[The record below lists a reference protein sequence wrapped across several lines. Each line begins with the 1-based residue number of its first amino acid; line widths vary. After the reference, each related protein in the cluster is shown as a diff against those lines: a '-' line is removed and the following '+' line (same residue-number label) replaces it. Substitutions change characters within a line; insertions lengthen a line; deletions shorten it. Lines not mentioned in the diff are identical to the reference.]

1 MPQRRS
7 ATASGVSR
15 TASAGVYGLFLLSGA
30 AALVYQVIWARWL
43 GLVFGNTTTSIS
55 IILGAFMLGLALGS
69 WAAGRVVR
77 RLANPMRAYAL
88 LELGIGAFALA
99 FPLAT
104 EGLGRLYAAVA
115 TTASPA
121 AVTIGWRV
129 ALAFALLLVPTSL
142 MGATLPLLTEHFRR
156 DPRHGRVWR
165 AGVLYAFN
173 TIGAALG
180 VIAASF
186 VGIEL
191 IGVRATT
198 IVAAGL
204 NFLVA
209 ALGFALARR
218 VAPGAAPAEPAL
230 RAPGRARTSFVAAT
244 ALLAL
249 GLSGGLALGSEV
261 LWTRTLQL
269 VIGNSTY
276 AFATLLVVY
285 LVGVA
290 LGSAA
295 FSGVV
300 KRSRRLAAWL
310 VVLLLGMGVW
320 TLLASEGFGLLQ
332 ALAAD
337 RDAASAGARLGF
349 YARAAALLLPLAL
362 LSGGMFPAGTRLL
375 EPDADDAGGEQV
387 ARAYAW
393 NTVGAVAG
401 SLVAG
406 FVVAARFDF
415 FQAVDLLAAGYAL
428 AALGVGAL
436 FLAGG
441 ALGRLAAAA
450 IGLAALGVASY
461 GLAQARDGQ
470 RFARGIEYAN
480 PELEVVFHRPGLQ
493 GVTTAIRRRGEPF
506 ASRLL
511 VNGEGMTLKITD
523 TKLMAHLPMLVH
535 PDPKRVLV
543 ICFGMGT
550 TFRSALSHGAE
561 VTAVE
566 LVPEVLEAFPVFYGD
581 AEAVIRD
588 PNGRRVASD
597 GRNFLAL
604 TRERFDVI
612 TVDPPPPVDA
622 AGVTHLYSREFV
634 ALARQRLAPGG
645 VFAHWIPFPNGGVKD
660 VLTLR
665 MLLATVA
672 AEFPYVL
679 AAPALNG
686 VGVHVLGSERPIE
699 VDLDAIAARIAAPA
713 VAADLHEWQPVPLEF
728 FARLGPLDALDF
740 EVAAPRPMRVR
751 GAGLDGVPPVTDDR
765 PRLEFDLWR
774 MARGAGSAHSSDGRT
789 R

>member
-1 MPQRRS
+1 MPKRPS
-7 ATASGVSR
+7 ATASGASG
-15 TASAGVYGLFLLSGA
+15 TASAGVYGIFLLSGA

-43 GLVFGNTTTSIS
+43 GLVFGNTTTSVS

-77 RLANPMRAYAL
+77 RLASPMRAYAI
-88 LELGIGAFALA
+88 LELGIGAFALG

-104 EGLGRLYAAVA
+104 AGLGHLYAAVA
-115 TTASPA
+115 SADAPTAL
-121 AVTIGWRV
+121 TIGWRV
-129 ALAFALLLVPTSL
+129 ALGFALLLVPTSM

-180 VIAASF
+180 VVAASF
-186 VGIEL
+186 MGIEL
-191 IGVRATT
+191 VGVRATT
-198 IVAAGL
+198 IAAAGL

-209 ALGFALARR
+209 ALGFALARQGAGSP
-218 VAPGAAPAEPAL
+218 APPAPASE
-230 RAPGRARTSFVAAT
+230 RARTSFAAGT

-249 GLSGGLALGSEV
+249 GLGGGLALGSEV

-276 AFATLLVVY
+276 AFATILVVY

-290 LGSAA
+290 SGSAA

-300 KRSRRLAAWL
+300 KRSRRLEAWL

-332 ALAAD
+332 RFAAT
-337 RDAASAGARLGF
+337 RDQATVGELLGF
-349 YARAAALLLPLAL
+349 YLRAAALLLPLAV
-362 LSGGMFPAGTRLL
+362 LSGCMFPAGTRLL
-375 EPDADDAGGEQV
+375 EPEADDAGGEQV

-393 NTVGAVAG
+393 NTIGAVVG

-428 AALGVGAL
+428 AAVTVGAL
-436 FLAGG
+436 FLASGG
-441 ALGRLAAAA
+441 LGRAAAA
-450 IGLAALGVASY
+450 ACLLLALGLAGY
-461 GLAQARDGQ
+461 GLAQARDQ
-470 RFARGIEYAN
+470 DRFARGLEYAS
-480 PELEVVFHRPGLQ
+480 PGLEVVFHRPGLQ
-493 GVTTAIRRRGEPF
+493 GVTTAIRRRGEPL
-506 ASRLL
+506 ASLLL
-511 VNGEGMTLKITD
+511 VNGQGMTLKLTD

-535 PDPKRVLV
+535 PDPRRVLV

-566 LVPEVLEAFPVFYGD
+566 LVPEVLEAFPKFFAD
-581 AEAVIRD
+581 AEAVRRD
-588 PNGRRVASD
+588 PNGRLVATD
-597 GRNFLAL
+597 GRNFLEL

-612 TVDPPPPVDA
+612 SVDPPPPVDA
-622 AGVTHLYSREFV
+622 AGVTNLYSREFV
-634 ALARQRLAPGG
+634 ALARERLAPGG
-645 VFAHWIPFPNGGVKD
+645 VFAHWIPFPGGGVKD
-660 VLTLR
+660 VHTLR
-665 MLLATVA
+665 MLLATIA
-672 AEFPYVL
+672 AEFPHVL
-679 AAPALNG
+679 AVPALND
-686 VGVHVLGSERPIE
+686 VGVHVLASDRPIE
-699 VDLDAIAARIAAPA
+699 VDLPAIARRIAAPA

-728 FARLGPLDALDF
+728 FSRLGPLDALDF
-740 EVAAPRPMRVR
+740 EVAAPHRMRVY
-751 GAGLDGVPPVTDDR
+751 GAGLQEVPRVTDDR

-774 MARGAGSAHSSDGRT
+774 MARGNPGRS
-789 R
+789 

>member
-1 MPQRRS
+1 MQERPI

-77 RLANPMRAYAL
+77 RLANPMRAYASRV
-88 LELGIGAFALA
+88 GGPGPGGRACPGARGA
-99 FPLAT
+99 PPS
-104 EGLGRLYAAVA
+104 RPAAGA
-115 TTASPA
+115 SADSPA
-121 AVTIGWRV
+121 AATIGWRV

-165 AGVLYAFN
+165 AGVLYACN
-173 TIGAALG
+173 TIGAAMG

-186 VGIEL
+186 VAIEL
-191 IGVRATT
+191 LGVRATT

-204 NFLVA
+204 NLLVA
-209 ALGFALARR
+209 ALGFALARQ
-218 VAPGAAPAEPAL
+218 VACAPA
-230 RAPGRARTSFVAAT
+230 RAGSSASAQVRTSLGAGT

-276 AFATLLVVY
+276 AFATILVVY

-300 KRSRRLAAWL
+300 KRSRRLEGWL
-310 VVLLLGMGVW
+310 VALLLGMGVW

-332 ALAAD
+332 SLVAAD
-337 RDAASAGARLGF
+337 PESVGARLGF
-349 YARAAALLLPLAL
+349 YLQAAALLLPLAI

-393 NTVGAVAG
+393 NTIGAVVG

-415 FQAVDLLAAGYAL
+415 FQAVDLLAGGYAL
-428 AALGVGAL
+428 AAVGVGAL
-436 FLAGG
+436 FLASGG
-441 ALGRLAAAA
+441 LGRAAAA
-450 IGLAALGVASY
+450 VGLLLAFGLASY
-461 GLAQARDGQ
+461 GFAQARDGD
-470 RFARGIEYAN
+470 RFARGLEYAS
-480 PELEVVFHRPGLQ
+480 PGLEVVFHRPGLQ
-493 GVTTAIRRRGEPF
+493 GVTTAIRQQGEPF

-511 VNGEGMTLKITD
+511 VNGQGMTLKLTD
-523 TKLMAHLPMLVH
+523 TKLMAHLPILVH
-535 PDPKRVLV
+535 PGPRRVLV

-550 TFRSALSHGAE
+550 TFRSALSYGVE

-566 LVPEVLEAFPVFYGD
+566 LVPEVLEAFPVFFAD
-581 AEAVIRD
+581 AEAVAGD
-588 PNGRRVASD
+588 PNGRRVATD
-597 GRNFLAL
+597 GRNFLEL

-634 ALARQRLAPGG
+634 ALARERLAPGG
-645 VFAHWIPFPNGGVKD
+645 VFAHWIPFPGGGVKD
-660 VLTLR
+660 VHTLR
-665 MLLATVA
+665 MLLATIA
-672 AEFPYVL
+672 AEFPYVV

-686 VGVHVLGSERPIE
+686 VGVHVLASDRPIE
-699 VDLDAIAARIAAPA
+699 VDLPAIAERIAAPA
-713 VAADLHEWQPVPLEF
+713 VAADLDEWQPVPLEF
-728 FARLGPLDALDF
+728 FASLVPLHALDF
-740 EVAAPRPMRVR
+740 EVPAPRRMRVY
-751 GAGLDGVPPVTDDR
+751 GAGLDEVPRVTDDR

-774 MARGAGSAHSSDGRT
+774 MARGDPGRQ
-789 R
+789 

>member
-1 MPQRRS
+1 MPQRPS
-7 ATASGVSR
+7 ATASGVSG
-15 TASAGVYGLFLLSGA
+15 TASAGVYGIFLLSGA

-77 RLANPMRAYAL
+77 RLASPMRTYAF

-99 FPLAT
+99 FPLASA
-104 EGLGRLYAAVA
+104 GLGHLYGAVA
-115 TTASPA
+115 SAETPA

-129 ALAFALLLVPTSL
+129 ALAFALLLVPTSM

-173 TIGAALG
+173 TIGAAVG

-191 IGVRATT
+191 LGVRATT

-209 ALGFALARR
+209 ALGFALAHQGARGP
-218 VAPGAAPAEPAL
+218 APAAPAS
-230 RAPGRARTSFVAAT
+230 APARTTLAART

-276 AFATLLVVY
+276 AFATILVVY

-300 KRSRRLAAWL
+300 KRSRRLESWL

-332 ALAAD
+332 SLAAA
-337 RDAASAGARLGF
+337 RDQDTVAALLVF
-349 YARAAALLLPLAL
+349 YLQAAVLLLPLAI
-362 LSGGMFPAGTRLL
+362 LSGCMFPAGTRLL

-393 NTVGAVAG
+393 NTIGAVVG

-428 AALGVGAL
+428 AAVAVGAL
-436 FLAGG
+436 FLASGG
-441 ALGRLAAAA
+441 LGWITAAA
-450 IGLAALGVASY
+450 GLLLAFGLASY
-461 GLAQARDGQ
+461 GFAKARDQG
-470 RFARGIEYAN
+470 RFASGIEYGS
-480 PELEVVFHRPGLQ
+480 PFVKVVFHRPGLQ
-493 GVTTAIRRRGEPF
+493 GVTTAIRHQGEPL
-506 ASRLL
+506 ASLLL
-511 VNGEGMTLKITD
+511 VNGQGMTLKLTD

-535 PDPKRVLV
+535 PDPRRVLV

-550 TFRSALSHGAE
+550 TFRSALSYGAE

-566 LVPEVLEAFPVFYGD
+566 LVPEVLEAFPVFFAD
-581 AEAVIRD
+581 ADAVIRN
-588 PNGRRVASD
+588 PNGHRVATD
-597 GRNFLAL
+597 GRNFLEL

-622 AGVTHLYSREFV
+622 AGVTNLYSREFV
-634 ALARQRLAPGG
+634 ALARERLAPGG
-645 VFAHWIPFPNGGVKD
+645 VFAHWIPFPGSGVKG
-660 VLTLR
+660 VHTVR
-665 MLLATVA
+665 MLLATIA

-679 AAPALNG
+679 AVPALNG
-686 VGVHVLGSERPIE
+686 VGVHVLASEQPIE
-699 VDLDAIAARIAAPA
+699 VDLAAIAERMAAPA
-713 VAADLHEWQPVPLEF
+713 VAADLEEWQPVPLEF
-728 FARLGPLDALDF
+728 FSRLGPLDALDF
-740 EVAAPRPMRVR
+740 EVTAPRKMRVR
-751 GAGLDGVPPVTDDR
+751 GAGLEGVPSVTDDR

-774 MARGAGSAHSSDGRT
+774 MALGDPDRD
-789 R
+789 

>member
-1 MPQRRS
+1 MPQRPS
-7 ATASGVSR
+7 ATAFGVSR
-15 TASAGVYGLFLLSGA
+15 TASAGVYGIFLLSGA

-69 WAAGRVVR
+69 WAAGSVVR
-77 RLANPMRAYAL
+77 RLSNPMRAYAI

-104 EGLGRLYAAVA
+104 AGLGHLYGAVA
-115 TTASPA
+115 SAESPA

-129 ALAFALLLVPTSL
+129 ALAFGLLLVPTSM
-142 MGATLPLLTEHFRR
+142 MGATLPLLTEHFCR

-173 TIGAALG
+173 TVGAAVG
-180 VIAASF
+180 VIAAGF

-191 IGVRATT
+191 LGVRATT
-198 IVAAGL
+198 IAAAGL

-209 ALGFALARR
+209 ALGFALARPGAR
-218 VAPGAAPAEPAL
+218 GPALTAPAAPAVTASAQP
-230 RAPGRARTSFVAAT
+230 RTSLAAWT

-276 AFATLLVVY
+276 AFATILVVY
-285 LVGVA
+285 LVGIA

-300 KRSRRLAAWL
+300 KRSRRLEGWL
-310 VVLLLGMGVW
+310 VALLLGMGVW
-320 TLLASEGFGLLQ
+320 MLLAAEGFGLLQ
-332 ALAAD
+332 SLAGD
-337 RDAASAGARLGF
+337 RDQATVGALLGF
-349 YARAAALLLPLAL
+349 YVQAAALLLPLAI
-362 LSGGMFPAGTRLL
+362 LSGCMFPAGTRLL

-393 NTVGAVAG
+393 NTIGAVVG

-406 FVVAARFDF
+406 FVVAAHFDF

-428 AALGVGAL
+428 AAVTVGAL
-436 FLAGG
+436 FVASGGLGKVPAVAGLLLAL
-441 ALGRLAAAA
+441 AL
-450 IGLAALGVASY
+450 ASY
-461 GLAQARDGQ
+461 GLAQARDQ
-470 RFARGIEYAN
+470 HRYARGLEHAN
-480 PELEVVFHRPGLQ
+480 PDLEVLFHQPGLQ
-493 GVTTAIRRRGEPF
+493 AVTTAIRRQGEPF
-506 ASRLL
+506 ASLLL
-511 VNGEGMTLKITD
+511 VNGQGMTLKLTD

-535 PDPKRVLV
+535 PDPQRVLV

-550 TFRSALSHGAE
+550 TFRSALSYGAE

-566 LVPEVLEAFPVFYGD
+566 LVPEVLEAFPVFFAD
-581 AEAVIRD
+581 AEEVSRD
-588 PNGRRVASD
+588 PNGRLVVTD
-597 GRNFLAL
+597 GRNFLEL
-604 TRERFDVI
+604 THERFDVI
-612 TVDPPPPVDA
+612 SVDPPPPVDG
-622 AGVTHLYSREFV
+622 AGVTNLYSREFV
-634 ALARQRLAPGG
+634 ALARERLAPGG
-645 VFAHWIPFPNGGVKD
+645 VFAHWIPFPGGGVKD
-660 VLTLR
+660 VHTLR
-665 MLLATVA
+665 MLLATIA

-686 VGVHVLGSERPIE
+686 VGVHVLASDRPIE
-699 VDLDAIAARIAAPA
+699 VDLPAIAERIAAPA

-728 FARLGPLDALDF
+728 FSRLGPLDTLDF
-740 EVAAPRPMRVR
+740 EVAAPRSMRVF
-751 GAGLDGVPPVTDDR
+751 GAWLEGVPFVTDDR

-774 MARGAGSAHSSDGRT
+774 MARGDPDR

>member
-1 MPQRRS
+1 MPQRPS
-7 ATASGVSR
+7 ATASGVSGI
-15 TASAGVYGLFLLSGA
+15 ASAGVYGIFLLSGA

-69 WAAGRVVR
+69 WAAGSVVR
-77 RLANPMRAYAL
+77 RLASPMRAYAI

-104 EGLGRLYAAVA
+104 AGLGHLYGAVA
-115 TTASPA
+115 SAESTA

-129 ALAFALLLVPTSL
+129 ALAFVLLLVPTSM

-165 AGVLYAFN
+165 AGVLYACN
-173 TIGAALG
+173 TIGAAVG
-180 VIAASF
+180 VIAAGF

-191 IGVRATT
+191 LGVRTTT
-198 IVAAGL
+198 IAAAGL
-204 NFLVA
+204 NLLVA
-209 ALGFALARR
+209 AIGFALARQGAR
-218 VAPGAAPAEPAL
+218 GPAAPAPVAST
-230 RAPGRARTSFVAAT
+230 RARTSFAAGT

-276 AFATLLVVY
+276 AFATILVVY

-300 KRSRRLAAWL
+300 KRSKRLESWL

-320 TLLASEGFGLLQ
+320 TLLAAEGFGLLQ
-332 ALAAD
+332 SLAAA
-337 RDAASAGARLGF
+337 RDQETIGARLGF
-349 YARAAALLLPLAL
+349 YLQAAALLLPLAF
-362 LSGGMFPAGTRLL
+362 LSGCMFPAGTRLL
-375 EPDADDAGGEQV
+375 EPDADDASGEQV

-393 NTVGAVAG
+393 NTIGAVVG

-406 FVVAARFDF
+406 FVVAAHFDF

-428 AALGVGAL
+428 AAVTVGAL
-436 FLAGG
+436 FLRSGG
-441 ALGRLAAAA
+441 LRLAAAA
-450 IGLAALGVASY
+450 VVLLLAFGLATY
-461 GLAQARDGQ
+461 GFTQARDRN

-493 GVTTAIRRRGEPF
+493 GVTTAIRRQGE
-506 ASRLL
+506 ASASLLL
-511 VNGEGMTLKITD
+511 VNGQGMTLKLTD

-535 PDPKRVLV
+535 PDPRRVLV

-550 TFRSALSHGAE
+550 TFRSALSYGAE

-566 LVPEVLEAFPVFYGD
+566 LVPEVLEAFPVFFAD
-581 AEAVIRD
+581 AAAVRRD
-588 PNGRRVASD
+588 PNGRLVVTD
-597 GRNFLAL
+597 GRNFLEL

-612 TVDPPPPVDA
+612 SVDPPPPVDA
-622 AGVTHLYSREFV
+622 AGVTNLYSREFV
-634 ALARQRLAPGG
+634 ALARERLAPGG
-645 VFAHWIPFPNGGVKD
+645 VFAHWIPFPGGGVKD
-660 VLTLR
+660 VHTMR
-665 MLLATVA
+665 MLLATIA
-672 AEFPYVL
+672 AEFDHVL

-686 VGVHVLGSERPIE
+686 VGVHVLASDRPID
-699 VDLDAIAARIAAPA
+699 VDLPAIAERIAAPA
-713 VAADLHEWQPVPLEF
+713 VAADLAEWQPVPFEF
-728 FARLGPLDALDF
+728 FSRLGPLDALDF
-740 EVAAPRPMRVR
+740 EVTAPRSMRVY
-751 GAGLDGVPPVTDDR
+751 GAWLEGVPLVTDDR

-774 MARGAGSAHSSDGRT
+774 MARGNPDRH
-789 R
+789 